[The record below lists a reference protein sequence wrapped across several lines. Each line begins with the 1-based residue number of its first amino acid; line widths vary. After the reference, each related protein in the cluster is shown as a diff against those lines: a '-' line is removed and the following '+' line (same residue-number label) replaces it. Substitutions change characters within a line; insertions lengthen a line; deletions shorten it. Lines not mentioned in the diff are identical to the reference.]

1 MGIACNLGHGDGQIA
16 HKSGIR
22 LGAESG
28 AVTCPECGQQVA
40 VRPSDGWWNIEAHD
54 KRTVRVLANGVFDC
68 LHPGHV
74 AHLKAARALGDE
86 LIVSLTADE
95 SVKKGEGRPVF
106 PWKERFNM
114 LAELKCVDA
123 VYLVHSAK
131 QAIELIRPDI
141 YVKGIEYQHN
151 LPEQNMVED
160 YGGRVVFLDT
170 KPLYSS
176 TAIVTGRLFDDRV
189 RAAREGSK

>member
-1 MGIACNLGHGDGQIA
+1 MGL
-16 HKSGIR
+16 
-22 LGAESG
+22 LLM
-28 AVTCPECGQQVA
+28 
-40 VRPSDGWWNIEAHD
+40 
-54 KRTVRVLANGVFDC
+54 VRVLANGVFDC

-189 RAAREGSK
+189 RADREGSK